1 MQSGDEQE
9 TVDEHVRLSRRAFFT
24 SPRAGLGL
32 LALASLLKEN
42 SAAAAITKPTAAS
55 FADPL
60 LPKSPHFPAKAK
72 NCLFIFLVGGTSQLE
87 LYDPK
92 PELAK
97 LHGQPIP
104 ASFRE
109 GIRLGQTTFDAPVM
123 GHPFAFRR
131 YGKSGMELSELLP
144 QIGGCADDI
153 TLIRSM
159 YHEAFDHAPGE
170 LFLCTG
176 KDMPGRPSVGS
187 WLTYGLGSPSRDL
200 PGYVVLLNGRAP
212 KARRLM
218 WGSGYLPSTHE
229 GVLLRSQGSPI
240 LDLKTPA
247 GISAPLHRA
256 QLDAITGL
264 NDLHHRETEDP
275 KLAAQIAA
283 YELAFRMQTAA
294 PELIDLSR
302 ETPATRAA
310 YGDSDFGR
318 SLLLGRRLVERGVRF
333 VTVTHHEW
341 DHHEAI
347 QAGLPVASRE
357 IDAPIATLLKDLKA
371 RGMLEDTLVVCA
383 SEFGRTAIT
392 QGKDLAKAGRD
403 HHPHAFSVWL
413 AGAGVKGGYVH
424 GATDELSWRVTQ
436 DPVHMHDFHA
446 TLLHLF
452 GLDHKQL
459 TFRHQGLD
467 MRLTDV
473 AGNVVQKVLA

>member
-1 MQSGDEQE
+1 MASRDHVE
-9 TVDEHVRLSRRAFFT
+9 TAEKRVRLSRRAFFT
-24 SPRAGLGL
+24 SARGGLGL
-32 LALASLLKEN
+32 LALASLLQEEV
-42 SAAAAITKPTAAS
+42 AAADRDLSDAPNPLQPKPS
-55 FADPL
+55 
-60 LPKSPHFPAKAK
+60 HFPPKAK
-72 NCLFIFLVGGTSQLE
+72 NCLFIYLIGGTSQLE
-87 LYDPK
+87 LFDPK

-123 GHPFAFRR
+123 GHPFQFRR
-131 YGKSGMELSELLP
+131 YEKCGMELSELLP
-144 QIGGCADDI
+144 QIGSCADDL

-159 YHEAFDHAPGE
+159 HHEAFDHAPGE
-170 LFLCTG
+170 LYLCTG
-176 KDMPGRPSVGS
+176 KDQPGRPSIGS

-212 KARRLM
+212 KSRRLM
-218 WGSGYLPSTHE
+218 WGSGFLPSTHE

-247 GISAPLHRA
+247 GLSVPLHRA
-256 QLDAITGL
+256 QLDAIQGL
-264 NDLHHRETEDP
+264 NRVHERETADP

-283 YELAFRMQTAA
+283 YELAFRIQTAA

-302 ETPATRAA
+302 ENPATRAA
-310 YGDSDFGR
+310 YGESDFGR
-318 SLLLGRRLVERGVRF
+318 SLLLGRRLIERGVRF

-347 QAGLPVASRE
+347 IAGLPVAAHQ
-357 IDAPIATLLKDLKA
+357 IDAPIAALLRDLKA
-371 RGMLEDTLVVCA
+371 RGMLEETLVVCA

-392 QGKDLAKAGRD
+392 QGKDLSRAGRD
-403 HHPHAFSVWL
+403 HHPHAFSIWL

-452 GLDHKQL
+452 GLDHKRL

-473 AGNVVQKVLA
+473 AGNVVRKILA

>member
-1 MQSGDEQE
+1 
-9 TVDEHVRLSRRAFFT
+9 
-24 SPRAGLGL
+24 
-32 LALASLLKEN
+32 
-42 SAAAAITKPTAAS
+42 
-55 FADPL
+55 
-60 LPKSPHFPAKAK
+60 
-72 NCLFIFLVGGTSQLE
+72 
-87 LYDPK
+87 
-92 PELAK
+92 
-97 LHGQPIP
+97 
-104 ASFRE
+104 
-109 GIRLGQTTFDAPVM
+109 
-123 GHPFAFRR
+123 
-131 YGKSGMELSELLP
+131 MELSELLP
-144 QIGGCADDI
+144 QIGSCADDL

-159 YHEAFDHAPGE
+159 HHEAFDHAPGE
-170 LFLCTG
+170 LYLCTG
-176 KDMPGRPSVGS
+176 KDQPGRPSIGS

-212 KARRLM
+212 KSRRLM
-218 WGSGYLPSTHE
+218 WGSGFLPSTHE

-247 GISAPLHRA
+247 GLSVPLHRA
-256 QLDAITGL
+256 QLDAIQGL
-264 NDLHHRETEDP
+264 NRVHERETADP

-302 ETPATRAA
+302 ENPATRAA
-310 YGDSDFGR
+310 YGESDFGR
-318 SLLLGRRLVERGVRF
+318 SLLLGRRLIERGVRF

-347 QAGLPVASRE
+347 IAGLPVAAQQ
-357 IDAPIATLLKDLKA
+357 IDAPIAALLRDLKA
-371 RGMLEDTLVVCA
+371 RGMLEETLVVCA

-392 QGKDLAKAGRD
+392 QGKDLSRAGRD
-403 HHPHAFSVWL
+403 HHPHAFSIWL

-452 GLDHKQL
+452 GLDHKRL

-473 AGNVVQKVLA
+473 AGNVVRKILA

>member
-1 MQSGDEQE
+1 MDFPEEQ
-9 TVDEHVRLSRRAFFT
+9 HRLTRRDFFT
-24 SPRAGLGL
+24 SPRGGLGL
-32 LALASLLKEN
+32 LALASLLREE
-42 SAAAAITKPTAAS
+42 SARAAVSKPEAA
-55 FADPL
+55 ADPL
-60 LPKSPHFPAKAK
+60 LPKPPHFPAKAK

-87 LYDPK
+87 MFDPK

-131 YGKSGMELSELLP
+131 YGKCGMELSELLP
-144 QIGGCADDI
+144 NIGGCADDL

-159 YHEAFDHAPGE
+159 HHEAFDHAPAE
-170 LFLCTG
+170 LYLSTG

-187 WLTYGLGSPSRDL
+187 WLTYGLGSPSRNL
-200 PGYVVLLNGRAP
+200 PGYVVLMNGRSP
-212 KARRLM
+212 KARRLV
-218 WGSGYLPSTHE
+218 WGSGFLPATHE

-247 GISAPLHRA
+247 DISPELHRA
-256 QLDAITGL
+256 QLDAISGL
-264 NDLHHRETEDP
+264 NRLRREKTRDP
-275 KLAAQIAA
+275 KLDAQIAS
-283 YELAFRMQTAA
+283 YELAFRMQSAA

-302 ETPATRAA
+302 ETPATRTA

-318 SLLLGRRLVERGVRF
+318 SLLLGRRLIERGVRF

-341 DHHEAI
+341 DHHEGI
-347 QAGLPVASRE
+347 LAGLPTACRE
-357 IDAPIATLLKDLKA
+357 IDAPIATLLKDLKE

-403 HHPHAFSVWL
+403 HHPHAFSIWL

-452 GLDHKQL
+452 GLDHKRL

-473 AGNVVQKVLA
+473 AGNVVQKILA

>member
-1 MQSGDEQE
+1 MESGKLRELAAE
-9 TVDEHVRLSRRAFFT
+9 GARLSRRAFFT
-24 SPRAGLGL
+24 SPRGGLGL
-32 LALASLLKEN
+32 LALASLLQEE
-42 SAAAAITKPTAAS
+42 AAAETRTKKEIS
-55 FADPL
+55 SDPL
-60 LPKSPHFPAKAK
+60 LPQPSHFPAQAK
-72 NCLFIFLVGGTSQLE
+72 NCLFIYLIGGTSQLE
-87 LYDPK
+87 LFDPK
-92 PELAK
+92 PDLAK

-131 YGKSGMELSELLP
+131 YGKCGMELSELLP
-144 QIGGCADDI
+144 QIGSCADDL

-159 YHEAFDHAPGE
+159 HHEAFDHAPGE
-170 LFLCTG
+170 LYLCTG
-176 KDMPGRPSVGS
+176 KDQPGRPSIGS
-187 WLTYGLGSPSRDL
+187 WLTYGLGSPSRNL

-212 KARRLM
+212 KSRRLM
-218 WGSGYLPSTHE
+218 WGSGFLPSTHE

-247 GISAPLHRA
+247 GISPPLHRA
-256 QLDAITGL
+256 QLDAITSL
-264 NDLHHRETEDP
+264 NRVHGQETEDP

-283 YELAFRMQTAA
+283 YELAFRMQSAA

-302 ETPATRAA
+302 ESPTLRAA
-310 YGDSDFGR
+310 YGESDFGR
-318 SLLLGRRLVERGVRF
+318 SLLLGRRLIERGVRF

-341 DHHEAI
+341 DHHEGI
-347 QAGLPVASRE
+347 IAGLPTACRE

-371 RGMLEDTLVVCA
+371 RGMLDDTLVVCA

-403 HHPHAFSVWL
+403 HHPHAFSIWL
-413 AGAGVKGGYVH
+413 AGAGVKRGYVH
-424 GATDELSWRVTQ
+424 GTTDELSWRVTQ

-452 GLDHKQL
+452 GLDHKRL

-473 AGNVVQKVLA
+473 AGNVVRKILA